1 MPDTPYYDEEQAAI
15 IIDVNGTEWH
25 ATLQWSV
32 VDDTHFPSAIT
43 FAIPDRTA
51 LPDASGAITPTN
63 IRRLNLGAVL
73 AAGRTPDAIRQAA
86 QREHDDVITEF
97 DAIGSM
103 LEAGDGTHSASE
115 TFSRLS
121 DIIEASDRVV
131 TTPVGPQQ
139 GTRITQEQLDLTAR
153 IYKQAAA
160 VGQPVTQA
168 VADALH
174 VSTSTAGKRIMKA
187 RRAGLIPPTQDIK

>member
-1 MPDTPYYDEEQAAI
+1 MPDKPYYDEEQAAV

-32 VDDTHFPSAIT
+32 VDGTHFPSAIT

-51 LPDASGAITPTN
+51 LPETSGAITPTN

-86 QREHDDVITEF
+86 QREFDSVITEF
-97 DAIGSM
+97 DVIDSM
-103 LEAGDGTHSASE
+103 FAAGDGTHSAFE
-115 TFSRLS
+115 TLSRLR
-121 DIIEASDRVV
+121 DIIEASERVLS
-131 TTPVGPQQ
+131 TPVGPQQ
-139 GTRITQEQLDLTAR
+139 GTRITQEQIELTAR
-153 IYKQAAA
+153 IYKQAVA

-187 RRAGLIPPTQDIK
+187 RQAGLIPQTQDIK

>member
-1 MPDTPYYDEEQAAI
+1 MLDTPYYDEERAAI

-32 VDDTHFPSAIT
+32 ADDTHFPSAIS

-51 LPDASGAITPTN
+51 LPKTSGALTPTN
-63 IRRLNLGAVL
+63 IRRLNLGAIL

-86 QREHDDVITEF
+86 QREQDGVITEF

-103 LEAGDGTHSASE
+103 LEAGDGTHSAFE
-115 TFSRLS
+115 TFSRLH
-121 DIIEASDRVV
+121 DIIEASDRVL

-139 GTRITQEQLDLTAR
+139 GTRITQEQLELTAS

-187 RRAGLIPPTQDIK
+187 RQAGLIPPTQDTK